1 MSKMMRI
8 KGDVQP
14 RTQDVEMYL
23 DCLKLTLKLDKAQI
37 EANFK
42 IAEENFQKLKDHIS
56 EGTQNL
62 YLSLTIELKWQNYL
76 NSGDWV
82 QAIKSLQK
90 IAVLDSE
97 RASFVAI
104 KTCEI

>member
-1 MSKMMRI
+1 MLKI
-8 KGDVQP
+8 DGVTPP

-23 DCLKLTLKLDKAQI
+23 DCLKLTLKLDKAEI

-42 IAEENFQKLKDHIS
+42 VAEENFQKLKDQVS
-56 EGTQNL
+56 EGTQNF

-90 IAVLDSE
+90 IAVLDSQ

>member
-1 MSKMMRI
+1 
-8 KGDVQP
+8 
-14 RTQDVEMYL
+14 MYL

-37 EANFK
+37 EANYK
-42 IAEENFQKLKDHIS
+42 VAEENFQKLKDQIS

-62 YLSLTIELKWQNYL
+62 YLSLTTELKWQNYL

-97 RASFVAI
+97 RVSFVAI

>member
-1 MSKMMRI
+1 M
-8 KGDVQP
+8 
-14 RTQDVEMYL
+14 
-23 DCLKLTLKLDKAQI
+23 
-37 EANFK
+37 
-42 IAEENFQKLKDHIS
+42 
-56 EGTQNL
+56 
-62 YLSLTIELKWQNYL
+62 YLSLTTELKWQNYL

>member
-1 MSKMMRI
+1 
-8 KGDVQP
+8 
-14 RTQDVEMYL
+14 MYL

-42 IAEENFQKLKDHIS
+42 VAEENFQKLKDQIS

-62 YLSLTIELKWQNYL
+62 YLSLTTELKWQNYL

>member
-1 MSKMMRI
+1 
-8 KGDVQP
+8 
-14 RTQDVEMYL
+14 MYL

-42 IAEENFQKLKDHIS
+42 VAEENFQKLKDQIS